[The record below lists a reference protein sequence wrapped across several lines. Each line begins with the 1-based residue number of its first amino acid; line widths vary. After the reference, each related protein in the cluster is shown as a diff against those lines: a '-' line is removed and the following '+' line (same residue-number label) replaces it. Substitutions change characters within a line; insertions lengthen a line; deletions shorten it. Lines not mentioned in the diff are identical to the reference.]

1 MSTLIS
7 FYTKS
12 HTTHNNT
19 KYPLKRQA
27 ANLVSRIP
35 LRNTYIAV
43 IFLFFPGN
51 ILHTISKSI
60 VELQHRSMGNKNRD
74 TSITIISL

>member
-12 HTTHNNT
+12 HTTSQYY
-19 KYPLKRQA
+19 KIPPQKA

-60 VELQHRSMGNKNRD
+60 VELQHRGMGNKNRD